1 MEAIKLLMLVFGSV
15 ISIAFTLHK
24 LKLGGFSFEVKKYD
38 YFERLQV
45 ICGSNASNNLVN
57 LRVAFR
63 CITTRELTPTEMEW
77 FLYTP
82 GAYKFLRRYGKSQ
95 RFTSIDI
102 ASNRFI
108 WNKKLGT
115 KKLRLI
121 ELTQI
126 LAIYTSTGMFGL
138 LCILNADSISS
149 FLELKFLYGAYAIG
163 ILLSIISSFF
173 LYLALVYQDS
183 GYLIKDKLS

>member
-1 MEAIKLLMLVFGSV
+1 
-15 ISIAFTLHK
+15 
-24 LKLGGFSFEVKKYD
+24 
-38 YFERLQV
+38 
-45 ICGSNASNNLVN
+45 
-57 LRVAFR
+57 
-63 CITTRELTPTEMEW
+63 MEW

-102 ASNRFI
+102 ANNRFI
-108 WNKKLGT
+108 WNKKLET

-126 LAIYTSTGMFGL
+126 LAVYTSTGTLGL
-138 LCILNADSISS
+138 LCISNADSISS
-149 FLELKFLYGAYAIG
+149 FLELKLLYGTYAMG
-163 ILLSIISSFF
+163 ILLSIISLFF
-173 LYLALVYQDS
+173 LYLSLVYQDS

>member
-38 YFERLQV
+38 YFERLQLL
-45 ICGSNASNNLVN
+45 CGNDASNNLVN

-82 GAYKFLRRYGKSQ
+82 GAYKFLSRYGRSQ

-102 ASNRFI
+102 VSNRFI
-108 WNKKLGT
+108 WNKKLLT

-121 ELTQI
+121 ELI
-126 LAIYTSTGMFGL
+126 KMLAIYASTGTFGL
-138 LCILNADSISS
+138 LCILDADSIS
-149 FLELKFLYGAYAIG
+149 FDLELNFTYGVYAIG
-163 ILLSIISSFF
+163 GILSLISLAF
-173 LYLALVYQDS
+173 LYLSLVYQDS
-183 GYLIKDKLS
+183 EYLIKDTLS